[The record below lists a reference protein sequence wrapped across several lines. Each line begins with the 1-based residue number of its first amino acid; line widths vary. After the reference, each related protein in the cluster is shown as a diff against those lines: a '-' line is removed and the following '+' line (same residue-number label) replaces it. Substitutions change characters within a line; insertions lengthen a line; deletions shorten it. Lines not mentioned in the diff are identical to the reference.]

1 MNIPVWLGIAFCI
14 SQYAMFS
21 GLNLGVFS
29 VSRVRLETSAH
40 AGDRDAGRLLAMRRD
55 ANFTLSTIL
64 WGNVAVGVL
73 LTLLADS
80 ILTGT
85 SAFIFSTLVIT
96 LLGEI
101 FPQAYFTRN
110 ALRLAA
116 LFSPVLRVYQIVLW
130 PVANPTAL
138 LLNAWVGPETVPWFR
153 ERELGELLRHHA
165 RTAGTELSGI
175 EVTGA
180 VNFLAL
186 DDLPVGQEGEPID
199 PRTIIAGVVKDGRP
213 HFPEFTRSPADSFL
227 RRIEESGLKWLVLTD
242 AAGEPRFVVN
252 AHGFLR
258 AALFDGA
265 EFQASAWCHRPR
277 VVRDAA
283 LPLGHVLD
291 RLVVRPDH
299 REDDVV
305 DEDLILLWTAKE
317 KRIITGSDLLGRLL
331 RGIARNASAPR
342 PSADSNSSCKP

>member
-1 MNIPVWLGIAFCI
+1 
-14 SQYAMFS
+14 MFS

-40 AGDRDAGRLLAMRRD
+40 AGDRNAGRVLALRRN
-55 ANFTLSTIL
+55 ANFTLATIL

-80 ILTGT
+80 ILAGT

-101 FPQAYFTRN
+101 LPQAYFTRN
-110 ALRLAA
+110 ALRMAA
-116 LFSPVLRVYQIVLW
+116 LFTPVLRIYQFVLW
-130 PVANPTAL
+130 PVAKPTAL
-138 LLNAWVGPETVPWFR
+138 LLNAWVGPESIPWFR
-153 ERELGELLRHHA
+153 ERELGDLLRHHA

-186 DDLPVGQEGEPID
+186 DDLPVGEEGEPID
-199 PRTIIAGVVKDGRP
+199 PRTVIPGMVRDGRP
-213 HFPEFTRSPADSFL
+213 HFPEFTRSPEDPFL
-227 RRIEESGLKWLVLTD
+227 RRIEASGLKWIVLTD
-242 AAGEPRFVVN
+242 DAGEPRFVVN

-258 AALFDGA
+258 AALFSGGK
-265 EFQASAWCHRPR
+265 FQPSAWCHRPL
-277 VVRDAA
+277 VVSDAA

-291 RLVVRPDH
+291 QLIVRPDH
-299 REDDVV
+299 REDDVI
-305 DEDLILLWTAKE
+305 DEDLILLWTPKE
-317 KRIITGSDLLGRLL
+317 RRIITGTDLLGRLL
-331 RGIARNASAPR
+331 RGIARNAPAPSQ
-342 PSADSNSSCKP
+342 PADTAPARRAP